1 MGKKTTAPRGDAKEE
16 PFLLTMLPFAGLALL
31 LVLALFWRYFPENKP
46 EARAEESGA
55 AGALAVERWERQTE
69 RDVPIAEGRDFTLGP
84 PDAPVTVV
92 EFSDFE
98 CPYCRSATS
107 DLKRVTDR
115 FGDRVRVVFKNLPL
129 DTNCNPGM
137 VQQLHPSACRAA
149 VVARCAGRQDEELF
163 WKTHDALYRVSHLSE
178 SALEAAVAD
187 AGADPEKL
195 ERCVESGE
203 ALDEV
208 KADVADAKEL
218 RVTGTPTFFIN
229 GRQVA
234 DYRDGALERIVE
246 HILSGG
252 SGT

>member
-1 MGKKTTAPRGDAKEE
+1 MSKKTTAPPKGAKEE
-16 PFLLTMLPFAGLALL
+16 PFVLTVLPFAGLALL
-31 LVLALFWRYFPENKP
+31 LVLALVWRYLPDSKAEV
-46 EARAEESGA
+46 RAEEASG
-55 AGALAVERWERQTE
+55 GAVAVERWERQTE
-69 RDVPIAEGRDFTLGP
+69 KEVPVAGRDFVLGP
-84 PDAPVTVV
+84 KDAPVTIV

-98 CPYCRSATS
+98 CPYCRNAST
-107 DLKRVTDR
+107 DVKRVTDR

-129 DTNCNPGM
+129 DTTCNEAM

-149 VVARCAGRQDEELF
+149 VVARCAGRQHEELF

-178 SALEAAVAD
+178 SRLEAAAAE
-187 AGADPEKL
+187 AGADVEEL
-195 ERCVESGE
+195 RRCVESGE

-208 KADVADAKEL
+208 KADVAEAKEL

-234 DYRDGALERIVE
+234 DYRDGALEKIVE
-246 HILSGG
+246 HILDGA